1 MNVSI
6 DYYIC
11 GVEYLYFLILKILF
25 NLLLVKKFLF
35 HIKIILG
42 Y

>member
-1 MNVSI
+1 MDVSI
-6 DYYIC
+6 EDYIC
-11 GVEYLYFLILKILF
+11 GVEYLYFMIL
-25 NLLLVKKFLF
+25 NLLFSLLFVKNFLL

>member
-6 DYYIC
+6 EDYIC
-11 GVEYLYFLILKILF
+11 GVEYLYFLILKLLF
-25 NLLLVKKFLF
+25 NLLFVKNFLL